1 MDKSIQISLTEFMDY
16 VNSSGAAKATVV
28 VQAKR
33 KREEGHNKQAD
44 YWMQFRNTVKSVH
57 SSNGTK
63 DDLYEVIEKVH
74 EDRMANYN
82 AAVNGYVK
90 FWGKRKFGWIAPP
103 RKVVNVN
110 GTRVALNPELGLSYK
125 GKIYFIKLFIHIDE
139 ILDKR
144 HADLILS
151 LLHNKL
157 GDYLPEDTNVAVLDV
172 MRGKLFEF
180 KKEDHKITQLLEA
193 EGASFNI
200 LWDAL

>member
-1 MDKSIQISLTEFMDY
+1 MDKTIQISLTEFMDY

-28 VQAKR
+28 AQAKR
-33 KREEGHNKQAD
+33 KREEGHDKQAD
-44 YWMQFRNTVKSVH
+44 YWMQFRNAVKSVH

-63 DDLYEVIEKVH
+63 EDLSEVIEKVH
-74 EDRMANYN
+74 EDRMANYS
-82 AAVNGYVK
+82 AAVAGYAK
-90 FWGKRKFGWIAPP
+90 FWGKRKFVWIVPP

-110 GTRVALNPELGLSYK
+110 GTRVSLNPELGITYK
-125 GKIYFIKLFIHIDE
+125 GKIYFIKLFIHVDE

-144 HADLILS
+144 HADLILC
-151 LLHNKL
+151 LMHNKL
-157 GDYLPEDTNVAVLDV
+157 RDLLPGDANVAVLDV

-200 LWDAL
+200 LWEAL